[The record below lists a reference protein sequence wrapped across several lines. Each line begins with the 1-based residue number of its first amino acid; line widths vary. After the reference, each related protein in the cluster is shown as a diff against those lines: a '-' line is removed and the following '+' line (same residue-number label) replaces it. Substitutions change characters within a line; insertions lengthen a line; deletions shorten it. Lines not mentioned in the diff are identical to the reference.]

1 MKRYERWVYLCLGIC
16 VGCLLTVGGLLLME
30 MLTDWEALKQSD
42 PVSDV
47 IAAPGESAGGGDAAQ
62 QGLTEG
68 PRLRIAEETQV
79 YTYEDME
86 QVKADEAKKLNTA
99 DTKTVD
105 VKLNDLLWNMITVS
119 DNESFNELVRLQ
131 TASGVFKDGA
141 QAVNGFLA
149 EQKFADTSVQ
159 HILSP
164 SSSKD
169 VGLGGRNTTSVKDC
183 AELLSR
189 IYKGE
194 CVSKEASEAMLNL
207 LLNQQVTTKI
217 PSGISVSVE
226 IANKTGETD
235 TDQHDIAIVYG
246 EKTTYILCV
255 MSEDCKPGDAV
266 SHIRDISGI
275 VYNYLNMDLD
285 QG

>member
-1 MKRYERWVYLCLGIC
+1 MNP
-16 VGCLLTVGGLLLME
+16 LMS
-30 MLTDWEALKQSD
+30 WYVCRQHR
-42 PVSDV
+42 V
-47 IAAPGESAGGGDAAQ
+47 
-62 QGLTEG
+62 
-68 PRLRIAEETQV
+68 
-79 YTYEDME
+79 
-86 QVKADEAKKLNTA
+86 
-99 DTKTVD
+99 
-105 VKLNDLLWNMITVS
+105 
-119 DNESFNELVRLQ
+119 F
-131 TASGVFKDGA
+131 FKDGA

-217 PSGISVSVE
+217 P
-226 IANKTGETD
+226 
-235 TDQHDIAIVYG
+235 Q
-246 EKTTYILCV
+246 
-255 MSEDCKPGDAV
+255 
-266 SHIRDISGI
+266 RDICVRG
-275 VYNYLNMDLD
+275 NCK
-285 QG
+285 

>member
-1 MKRYERWVYLCLGIC
+1 MDGLEKRLADLLG
-16 VGCLLTVGGLLLME
+16 
-30 MLTDWEALKQSD
+30 
-42 PVSDV
+42 
-47 IAAPGESAGGGDAAQ
+47 
-62 QGLTEG
+62 
-68 PRLRIAEETQV
+68 
-79 YTYEDME
+79 TYEGTWSVYVKDLTSGQEFE
-86 QVKADEAKKLNTA
+86 QNSQSLYSASLIKVFVMAQTYANMDTVLQSEAAKMKKDVT
-99 DTKTVD
+99 DPSVSTKV
-105 VKLNDLLWNMITVS
+105 NDLLWNMITVS

-183 AELLSR
+183 AELLFR

-194 CVSKEASEAMLNL
+194 CVSKEASEAMRNL

-217 PSGISVSVE
+217 PSGISASVE

-246 EKTTYILCV
+246 KKTTYILCV